1 MRRFVLAV
9 ALACALSGPAL
20 AGDVHTIDAP
30 APPAS
35 SPVTTIVILTII
47 RIVVR

>member
-1 MRRFVLAV
+1 MKRFALAV
-9 ALACALSGPAL
+9 ALACALSSTTL
-20 AGDVHTIDAP
+20 AGDVHTAGSP

-35 SPVTTIVILTII
+35 SPVITTVVLTII